1 MKRTILLM
9 IMALSLLA
17 VSCRKDGV
25 IPRSDMSKI
34 YAELFMVDQ
43 WLETH
48 QSYYAAADTS
58 VVYAEVF
65 EKYGYTSDEF
75 FRSVNYYVLD
85 PERFEKMLKESR
97 NILEKRLDVIN
108 KEILAEES
116 ERRIEEREDSLLRAM
131 APIKFLAS
139 VKDTS
144 CRHRLDSTGMIC
156 VYIDSTGWKIFDRDT
171 LAGTGLILD
180 SLKVLDK

>member
-25 IPRSDMSKI
+25 IPRSDMSRI

-65 EKYGYTSDEF
+65 EKYGYTSDDF

-85 PERFEKMLKESR
+85 PERFEKMLKKSR
-97 NILEKRLDVIN
+97 SILEKRLDAIN
-108 KEILAEES
+108 REILADES
-116 ERRIEEREDSLLRAM
+116 VRRNEQREDSLLRAL
-131 APIKFLAS
+131 PPLKFLAS
-139 VKDTS
+139 VNDTAN
-144 CRHRLDSTGMIC
+144 RHALDSAGMIC

-171 LAGTGLILD
+171 LECTGRILD
-180 SLKVLDK
+180 SLKALDE